1 MCRYCSEIFQW
12 NTIQSKKGLAGNL
25 AISLAVLSGQ
35 GARQILAVMNLR
47 NMWFEKDVVAIG
59 TADSLKTSFQKFHLG
74 EIKLSGYLDKMIFPM
89 EVLKCFIDLTI
100 DIS

>member
-1 MCRYCSEIFQW
+1 
-12 NTIQSKKGLAGNL
+12 
-25 AISLAVLSGQ
+25 
-35 GARQILAVMNLR
+35 MNLR

-74 EIKLSGYLDKMIFPM
+74 EIKLSDYLDKMIFPM